1 LEQEAVVTPK
11 AVERSVA
18 AAVCFRQAAEKIE
31 FLIVRTR
38 GGQRWTFPKGHIK
51 PGESPAQAAE
61 REAEEEAGVR
71 GIIETDPLIRYHYP
85 KWPSGEYLVS
95 AHLLRVDDDSEPA
108 PLEEGR
114 DPRWLSPEEA
124 TSKLVENRR
133 KQEADEH
140 RKVMRAALVK
150 LGKR

>member
-1 LEQEAVVTPK
+1 MFGK
-11 AVERSVA
+11 AVEGSVA
-18 AAVCFRQAAEKIE
+18 AAVCFRLVEEDIE
-31 FLIVRTR
+31 FLIVRTS

-61 REAEEEAGVR
+61 REAAEEAGVR
-71 GIIETDPLIRYHYP
+71 GTIETDPLIRYHYP
-85 KWPSGEYLVS
+85 KWPNGEHLVS
-95 AHLLRVDDDSEPA
+95 AHLLRVEDDADPA

-114 DPRWLSPEEA
+114 DPRWLPPEEA
-124 TSKLVENRR
+124 MSKLAENRQ

-140 RKVMRAALVK
+140 RSVIRAALVK